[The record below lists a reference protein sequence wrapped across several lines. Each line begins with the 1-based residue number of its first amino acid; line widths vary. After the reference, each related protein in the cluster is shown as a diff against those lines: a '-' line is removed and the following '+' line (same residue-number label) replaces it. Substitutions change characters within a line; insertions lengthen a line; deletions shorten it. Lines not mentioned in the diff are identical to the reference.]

1 MVVAS
6 KLIAFALSMLVMVS
20 ADISTRAAEPNTTSK
35 DVASMPEPVERASAD
50 DCAIIIEVGK
60 NKMNWGAA
68 PPDYAYYREFDR
80 DGGGTYLE
88 DCSWRQFGVAEP
100 LTRAQQPVKAFS
112 ITRPRYTGASATVDL
127 QIFIS
132 GQIVAGKRTPPFIS
146 VEICDLEKHGD
157 RWQFRKC
164 KLRLIT

>member
-100 LTRAQQPVKAFS
+100 LTRAQQP
-112 ITRPRYTGASATVDL
+112 
-127 QIFIS
+127 
-132 GQIVAGKRTPPFIS
+132 
-146 VEICDLEKHGD
+146 
-157 RWQFRKC
+157 
-164 KLRLIT
+164 